1 METVISR
8 LSPNLSTG
16 HRRDFPCVQRKR
28 SKLSLTLFVTIA
40 MQKTQYLSYHE
51 FILFT
56 MSRFLRDSAERHFQK
71 ASQLLQKKKHKEALK
86 ELEKADEAA
95 KKAKADDLLLK
106 ILSLKGQLMLT
117 LEELDKAI
125 KVYEYA
131 LGINTDLFTKYSDND
146 FFRSSLEAN
155 LKNIGNLGNT
165 FGNFGNFSQAKN
177 CYELCISSSQKL
189 LEKDPKNVTYQVY
202 LGNTQNN
209 LGTLLFNENDM
220 DGAKIRY
227 EKALEIREKVLEKN
241 PRNVT
246 YQADVGIALN
256 SLGNVLSNIGC
267 IEQAKVRYEK
277 ALEIREGL
285 LVKDPE
291 NIEYQFNVAMTLNNL
306 GTLLSDMGR
315 IEEAKRKYEMALEIY
330 KKLAKK
336 DSKNTA
342 YQLRVGNI
350 LNNLGNSLKDMGRY
364 GEAKIRYEKTLEI
377 YEKLLE
383 KDPQNIDYQSYI
395 GTTLNNFGSLLRNM
409 GRTKEAKR
417 KYEKALE
424 IREKLIRRV
433 PKNIQYQVDVGVILN
448 NLGNLLADMGSTE
461 EAKKR
466 YDTALE
472 VREKLLKIDTENTVY
487 QLYLATTLD
496 NLGILL
502 YELGRAE
509 EARTSYERALEIGEK
524 LLKKNPE
531 NVTYQLY
538 VGSTLNNFGN
548 LLKDRGLI
556 EEAKRKYEKTLEI
569 YENLFGTDS
578 DNVMYQSAV
587 AMILNNFGNL
597 LFHVGRIGEAKIR
610 YEKALE
616 MRENLLEKDPQ
627 NVVYQSNVGTTLSN
641 LGALLSDMGLM
652 EEAEIKYEK
661 ALEIREKLLGNDPK
675 NVVYKSYVGI
685 TLNNL
690 GILLSHMGR
699 IKEGKEKYE
708 KSLKVREKVLE
719 NDPENVVY
727 QSNVGATLNNIG
739 NLLQQEENYSTAL
752 KFQLRALDYTLKS
765 DDWNMLFK
773 IYASMGRCYEKL
785 SNNNQAFDSYN
796 KSIECIES
804 IRGQYSLEELKLEI
818 LWNKSHVYTEM
829 ISFLCTKMNN
839 SEKAW
844 EYLGRLKSRTLLD
857 SLRLLELE
865 APESIPEE
873 LLTQEEKLLE
883 SIRIFDRLI
892 RKTEKTEELDQLTR
906 KIKEKEAELKEL
918 YDRIREF
925 SPEYVDLRKG
935 QPLGIKEIKELIGI
949 QAKKTAFVEYYT
961 TNEKVFIFVIR
972 SDEKVPRVKIV
983 DLTLKSLSIHI
994 QEYFN
999 EIVTMK
1005 GRTEETW
1012 IELSEYLIDPVLEY
1026 INDCELVYLVPHGL
1040 LHYLPLHALFA
1051 GNKRLIEHFPIVYVP
1066 SLTTLKYSQ
1075 SKTARKFESCL
1086 SIGYTPNENEKEIFE
1101 GEAKLVAELF
1111 NVEPKL
1117 GAEATSSI
1125 LKNANNDV
1133 IHISCHGGFDWE
1145 NSLNSGLRLAD
1156 KDLKMKEIFDLNLS
1170 TNLLVLSACETG
1182 LNGQKPGDELIGL
1195 TRAFLYAGAG
1205 SLIVS
1210 LWSVGAASTFEFMER
1225 FYRKIKEEKMT
1236 KDEALQMT
1244 QVEFIHDERYSNIY
1258 FWAPFILIGDWK

>member
-1 METVISR
+1 
-8 LSPNLSTG
+8 
-16 HRRDFPCVQRKR
+16 
-28 SKLSLTLFVTIA
+28 
-40 MQKTQYLSYHE
+40 
-51 FILFT
+51 
-56 MSRFLRDSAERHFQK
+56 MSRFLRDLAERHFKK
-71 ASQLLQKKKHKEALK
+71 ASQLVQKGKHKEALN
-86 ELEKADEAA
+86 ELEKADEAS
-95 KKAKADDLLLK
+95 KKAKDDDLLLK
-106 ILSLKGQLMLT
+106 ILSLKGQIMVT

-131 LGINTDLFTKYSDND
+131 LGINTDLFTKYPDND
-146 FFRSSLEAN
+146 FLRSSLETS

-165 FGNFGNFSQAKN
+165 FGNFGNVSQAKN

-209 LGTLLFNENDM
+209 LGTLLFNANDM

-227 EKALEIREKVLEKN
+227 EKALEIREKLLEKD
-241 PRNVT
+241 PGNVI
-246 YQADVGIALN
+246 YQADIGIELN
-256 SLGNVLSNIGC
+256 SLGNVLLNKGC
-267 IEQAKVRYEK
+267 VEQAKVKYEK

-291 NIEYQFNVAMTLNNL
+291 NVEYKFNVATTLNNL
-306 GTLLSDMGR
+306 GTLLSDIGR
-315 IEEAKRKYEMALEIY
+315 IKEAKKKYEMALEIY
-330 KKLAKK
+330 EKLAEK

-342 YQLRVGNI
+342 YQLYVGNV
-350 LNNLGNSLKDMGRY
+350 LNNLGNLLKDMGRY
-364 GEAKIRYEKTLEI
+364 EEATIRYEKTLEI

-409 GRTKEAKR
+409 GRIQEAKI
-417 KYEKALE
+417 KFEKALE
-424 IREKLIRRV
+424 IREKLLRRV

-461 EAKKR
+461 EAKNR
-466 YDTALE
+466 YETALE
-472 VREKLLKIDTENTVY
+472 VREKLLNIDTENTVY

-502 YELGRAE
+502 YEMGRAE
-509 EARTSYERALEIGEK
+509 DAKTSYERALEMGEK

-556 EEAKRKYEKTLEI
+556 EEAKRKYEKTLGI

-587 AMILNNFGNL
+587 AMILNNLGNL

-616 MRENLLEKDPQ
+616 MRENLLEKDPE

-661 ALEIREKLLGNDPK
+661 AFKIREKLLENDPK

-727 QSNVGATLNNIG
+727 QSNVGATLTNIG

-752 KFQLRALDYTLKS
+752 KFHLRALDYTLKS

-796 KSIECIES
+796 NSIECIES

-818 LWNKSHVYTEM
+818 LWDKSHVYTDM

-844 EYLGRLKSRTLLD
+844 EYLGRFKSRTLLD
-857 SLRLLELE
+857 SLRLLQFE
-865 APESIPEE
+865 APASVPSE
-873 LLTQEEKLLE
+873 LLIHEQKLLA
-883 SIRIFDRLI
+883 SLKTLYRLKK
-892 RKTEKTEELDQLTR
+892 RMVTADELDQLTPGV
-906 KIKEKEAELKEL
+906 EETEAELNKV
-918 YDRIREF
+918 YDQIREF
-925 SPEYVDLRKG
+925 SPEYVDLLKG
-935 QPLGIKEIKELIGI
+935 QPLGIREIKNLLGN
-949 QAKKTAFVEYYT
+949 QTKKTAFVEYYT
-961 TNEKVFIFVIR
+961 TDKNIFIFVIR
-972 SDEKVPRVKIV
+972 SDEKYSKVKIV
-983 DLTLKSLSIHI
+983 DISSNELFDYLYRYHI
-994 QEYFN
+994 
-999 EIVTMK
+999 EIVERLDK
-1005 GRTEETW
+1005 AETW
-1012 IELSEYLIDPVLEY
+1012 QELSKKLIEPIFSHIDG
-1026 INDCELVYLVPHGL
+1026 CELVYLIPHGL
-1040 LHYLPLHALFA
+1040 LHYLPIHALFVKDKLF
-1051 GNKRLIEHFPIVYVP
+1051 NKRKRLIEYFPIVYVP
-1066 SLTTLKYSQ
+1066 NLAVLKYAQ
-1075 SKTARKFESCL
+1075 RRNPQCHKPCL
-1086 SIGYTPNENEKEIFE
+1086 SLGYTPHDDQKELFE
-1101 GEAKLVAELF
+1101 GEAKLVAEQF
-1111 NVEPKL
+1111 NVEPIL
-1117 GAEATSSI
+1117 GDQAKSGV
-1125 LKNANNDV
+1125 LKNVSSDI
-1133 IHISCHGGFDWE
+1133 IHISCHGGFNPE
-1145 NSLNSGLRLAD
+1145 EPLNSGLFL
-1156 KDLKMKEIFDLNLS
+1156 KDGILTAREIFDMS
-1170 TNLLVLSACETG
+1170 IKTNLLVLSACQTG
-1182 LNGQKPGDELIGL
+1182 LNSRKPGDDLVGL
-1195 TRAFLYAGAG
+1195 TRAFLYAGAR

-1210 LWSVGAASTFEFMER
+1210 LWSVETKSTFEYMKNL
-1225 FYRKIKEEKMT
+1225 YKELKEGKN
-1236 KDEALQMT
+1236 KAEALQKI
-1244 QVEFIHDERYSNIY
+1244 QIEFINGKYGDTYSHPY
-1258 FWAPFILIGDWK
+1258 FWAPFTLIGDWK